1 MFEPSEILVVI
12 RTRCV
17 WKRKTTYRIQIIVIL
32 GGIKQGDFSA
42 GQGQQRQPPIT
53 LGKIIVS

>member
-1 MFEPSEILVVI
+1 MFEPSEILVAI

-17 WKRKTTYRIQIIVIL
+17 WKRETTYRIQIIAIL

-42 GQGQQRQPPIT
+42 GQGQQRQASIT